1 MAKTVSKQR
10 KAEIAKE
17 KADAKKAADAL
28 KKAGRTAEKAPVPED
43 SDAGSSTADDDKE
56 EDADFNEEDWEQ
68 TAAKQARA
76 IEKLAQFKKACKTK
90 FADYEKRLDAAEKAC
105 ATVQQENR
113 SVMRRLDDIEKRGKL
128 FFYFYMS
135 LI

>member
-1 MAKTVSKQR
+1 MAKTVSKQK

-17 KADAKKAADAL
+17 KADAKKAAAAL
-28 KKAGRTAEKAPVPED
+28 KNAGRTAEKAPVPED
-43 SDAGSSTADDDKE
+43 SDGSSTADDDKE

-68 TAAKQARA
+68 NAAKQARA

-90 FADYEKRLDAAEKAC
+90 FADYEKRLDAAEKVC